1 MHFFVTF
8 SSFTQISILHCL
20 HKTLIKHIVFV
31 QIISLAEDTV
41 NGYICFSN
49 FPAGNLIHYCRF
61 YIKTVNI
68 TNDISVYNA
77 LPCKNVLEE
86 SAFE

>member
-1 MHFFVTF
+1 MYFLLLF
-8 SSFTQISILHCL
+8 LHLHRFQCL
-20 HKTLIKHIVFV
+20 HKTLKKHTVFL
-31 QIISLAEDTV
+31 QIISLAEDIV
-41 NGYICFSN
+41 NGYICFFN
-49 FPAGNLIHYCRF
+49 FPAGNLIYYCRF

-77 LPCKNVLEE
+77 MPCNNVLEE